1 MQIGAKHDVLQNP
14 KISGISLLCIV
25 GGEENQIHAEKM
37 VHHCKIFGRLV
48 FRWPDSCAQGAKMEN
63 RC

>member
-48 FRWPDSCAQGAKMEN
+48 FR
-63 RC
+63 